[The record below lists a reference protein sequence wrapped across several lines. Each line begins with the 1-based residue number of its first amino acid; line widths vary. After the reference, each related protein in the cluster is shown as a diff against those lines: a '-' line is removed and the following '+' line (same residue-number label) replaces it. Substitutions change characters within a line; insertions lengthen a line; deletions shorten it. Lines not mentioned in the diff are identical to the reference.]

1 MARWQTPG
9 AAARPP
15 LAGTAPAGTVTLAP
29 GRERSVLRWHPWI
42 FSGAIERVEGRP
54 GPGDTVAVEDH
65 AGKLLAWAAWS
76 PVSRIRAR
84 IWSFDPAVT
93 VEPAFFRQ
101 RLRAALALRRDLGL
115 AAVTDAMR
123 LVHGESDG
131 LPGLVVDRYGP
142 VLVLQALAAGAE
154 RWKRQI
160 ADMLL
165 AETGAATVYERS
177 DAEVRRLEGLDPCRG
192 LLAGRSLPRRLTI
205 QEHGLVFLIDCV
217 GGQKTGFFLD
227 QRDSRLAVRRL
238 AAGREV
244 LDCFC
249 YTGGFTCNVVA
260 GGAQSVLAVDSSA
273 AALQAAR
280 ENCRLSGLD
289 CRRVE
294 WREADVFQELRRLRD
309 AGRTFD
315 LVILDPPKFAP
326 TAALARQAA
335 RGYKDINL
343 LACKLLRPG
352 GILVTFSCSGGV
364 SPDLFQKIVAGAA
377 QDAGVAAQVI
387 GRSGQA
393 ADHPVSL
400 AFPESE
406 YLKGLVVRIAGK
418 HSPIHTGR
426 PPACSTPAMAAP

>member
-1 MARWQTPG
+1 MTRNQGEVAGPAG
-9 AAARPP
+9 AA
-15 LAGTAPAGTVTLAP
+15 GVPAGCLVLAP
-29 GRERSVLRWHPWI
+29 GRDRSLLRRHPWI
-42 FSGAIERVEGRP
+42 FSGAVARVTGGAE
-54 GPGDTVAVEDH
+54 PGDTVVVADH
-65 AGKLLAWAAWS
+65 AGNPLALAAWS
-76 PVSRIRAR
+76 PASRIRGR
-84 IWSFDPAVT
+84 VWSFDPEVSID
-93 VEPAFFRQ
+93 PSFFRQ
-101 RLRAALALRRDLGL
+101 RLRAALALRHDLGL
-115 AAVTDAMR
+115 AQATDAMR

-154 RWKRQI
+154 QWKETVAGI
-160 ADMLL
+160 LL

-177 DAEVRRLEGLDPCRG
+177 DAEVRRLEGLDPARG
-192 LLAGRSLPRRLTI
+192 LLAGQPPPRRLAI
-205 QEHGLVFLIDCV
+205 REHGLVFLVDYR

-227 QRDSRLAVRRL
+227 QRDNRLLVRRL

-249 YTGGFTCNVVA
+249 YTGGFTCNAVA
-260 GGAQSVLAVDSSA
+260 GGARSVLAVDSSA
-273 AALQAAR
+273 AALAAAR

-309 AGRTFD
+309 SGRKFD

-326 TAALARQAA
+326 TAARVQRAA

-364 SPDLFQKIVAGAA
+364 TPELFQKIVASAA
-377 QDAGVAAQVI
+377 LDAGVAAQVI
-387 GRSGQA
+387 GRCGQA
-393 ADHPVSL
+393 ADHPVAL
-400 AFPESE
+400 AFPEGG
-406 YLKGLVVRIAGK
+406 YLKGLVVRVVG
-418 HSPIHTGR
+418 S
-426 PPACSTPAMAAP
+426 